1 MIYLGR
7 LTCHPI
13 PELAPVIMITLLL
26 WMSDSVIVG
35 YLRVETEWLSANI
48 AFMDIG
54 RFVMADFYVTYW
66 FPTGETIRGKK

>member
-13 PELAPVIMITLLL
+13 PELAPVIMIILPF
-26 WMSDSVIVG
+26 WVSDSVIVG

-54 RFVMADFYVTYW
+54 RFVTADFYVTYW
-66 FPTGETIRGKK
+66 FSTGRSVERQ